1 MARILVVEDDN
12 SIAMAMSWMGE
23 DAGHSIVGPEGT
35 VATTRQV
42 LARQRVDLALLD
54 VMLGGETVFPI
65 SDLLDLAGTPFIFVT
80 GHPRSALPVRYRD
93 RPVVLKPCRPRALMA
108 LIGQILGETNPA

>member
-12 SIAMAMSWMGE
+12 CIAMAMSWMVE
-23 DAGHSIVGPEGT
+23 DAGHSIVGPERT

-80 GHPRSALPVRYRD
+80 AHPASAFPVKYRH
-93 RPVVLKPCRPRALMA
+93 RPVMLKPCRPRALMA

>member
-1 MARILVVEDDN
+1 MDPRVTVTE
-12 SIAMAMSWMGE
+12 
-23 DAGHSIVGPEGT
+23 PERT

-65 SDLLDLAGTPFIFVT
+65 SDLLDLAGTPDA
-80 GHPRSALPVRYRD
+80 R
-93 RPVVLKPCRPRALMA
+93 LK
-108 LIGQILGETNPA
+108 E